1 MFVAAML
8 TVACGSG
15 NAGQRPAAPRQERAT
30 RSTTRIDLELTNVPT
45 ADALRALAE
54 KAHINLDAAGAHL
67 AGTVTINVRATPWN
81 EALAMIANEH
91 GLRVT
96 MTSSAV
102 FVSDASAP
110 PPQAQSFTGAP
121 IEASFDD
128 TPIKAAVQTIA
139 NLAHTKITVDD
150 DVNVAVTLHLRG
162 VPWDF
167 ALDHLVRKYGLQL
180 IRDGGGLRITKP

>member
-1 MFVAAML
+1 MMFVAAML
-8 TVACGSG
+8 VVACGSG
-15 NAGQRPAAPRQERAT
+15 NAGQRPAAPRQEQAT
-30 RSTTRIDLELTNVPT
+30 NSTTRIDLELTNVPI

-67 AGTVTINVRATPWN
+67 AGTVTINVRAKPWN
-81 EALAMIANEH
+81 EVLAMIANEH

-110 PPQAQSFTGAP
+110 PPQPFAGAP

-128 TPIKAAVQTIA
+128 TPIKLAVQTIA
-139 NLAHTKITVDD
+139 NLAHAKITVDD
-150 DVNVAVTLHLRG
+150 DVNVKVTLHLRG

-180 IRDGGGLRITKP
+180 IREGGGLRIKKP